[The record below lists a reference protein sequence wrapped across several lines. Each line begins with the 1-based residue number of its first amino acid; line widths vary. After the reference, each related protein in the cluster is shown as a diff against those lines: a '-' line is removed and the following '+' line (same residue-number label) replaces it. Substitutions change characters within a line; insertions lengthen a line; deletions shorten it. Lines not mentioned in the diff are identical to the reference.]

1 MSASWGESRPIL
13 VQELQGHTI
22 GPTETKLQGNRVQNS
37 RAWGMFSFF
46 YFYFI
51 KHSGKQQKHGDKH
64 DKEKHETINLCRWKV
79 DDNKKPTR

>member
-37 RAWGMFSFF
+37 RAWGMFLCFF
-46 YFYFI
+46 IFI
-51 KHSGKQQKHGDKH
+51 LLSIRESSKNMVINMTKKNMKQLIYAD
-64 DKEKHETINLCRWKV
+64 EK
-79 DDNKKPTR
+79 